1 MNAEQTDLNSQLHKK
16 LYIPAMIF
24 AVICIVIVALMPL
37 FGEVGMANEKTATIV
52 GLWMNFLGKFHPLIL
67 HLPIGALMLVFVME
81 AAGLMTLGK
90 YRPNTTLGLFFASS
104 TGVFAV
110 VFGYFLYLTGEYPE
124 SALVLDHKRDGILFS
139 LFLLVAFV
147 VKYTADVKLTGKAFK
162 GVYFSSLAATGFMM
176 VSAGHHGGEISHGD
190 PMDSLPSTIV
200 AKRDEIKNAPVDT
213 DPVVFTQIIQP
224 ILEAKCISCHGEDK
238 QKSSLRLD
246 TYAFMLDGG
255 EETDSLVPGDVKE
268 STMISYLHLPEGDD
282 LRMPPEGKSQLTAEQ
297 IEILEW
303 WVEIGAPE
311 SAKRSELEITPV
323 IEKAL
328 ATLLT
333 PAQQARLDAA
343 KKAEIAAKKKAD
355 KKKRIELASA
365 LEAVNAKFPGSL
377 KYVSQQ
383 NTDLN
388 FSAVSYR
395 SKFFDADIEILASV
409 FKDVVELDLSSTEIT
424 DAAASKLSQ
433 FTKLKKVKLNGTQVS
448 DVILATL
455 SELPELE
462 VINVYGTQVSDE
474 GLSNLTTHPK
484 LHRIYVWN
492 TKVTQKGAKSLEVAL
507 SKRAEA
513 EAKELEELL
522 KNSTSAKKYP
532 KVNYPQVILGMETT
546 MND

>member
-1 MNAEQTDLNSQLHKK
+1 MNAEQTDSNYQLHKK
-16 LYIPAMIF
+16 LYMPAMIF
-24 AVICIVIVALMPL
+24 AVVSIIIVALMPL
-37 FGEVGMANEKTATIV
+37 FGEVGMANEKTATMV

-67 HLPIGALMLVFVME
+67 HLPIGALVMVFVME
-81 AAGLMTLGK
+81 AAGLITRGK
-90 YRPNTTLGLFFASS
+90 YRPSATLGLFFAAT

-110 VFGYFLYLTGEYPE
+110 IFGYFLYLTGDYPE
-124 SALVLDHKRDGILFS
+124 SPLVLEHKRDGILFS
-139 LFLLVAFV
+139 LFLLVAFI
-147 VKYTADVKLTGKAFK
+147 VKYTADVKLTGKVFK
-162 GVYFSSLAATGFMM
+162 GVYFSSLAATGLMM
-176 VSAGHHGGEISHGD
+176 MCAGHHGGEISHGD
-190 PMDSLPSTIV
+190 PIDSLPSTII
-200 AKRDEIKNAPVDT
+200 AKREEIKNAPVDT
-213 DPVVFTQIIQP
+213 DPVIFTQIILP

-268 STMISYLHLPEGDD
+268 STMISYLHLPEDDD
-282 LRMPPEGKSQLTAEQ
+282 LHMPPEGKSPLTTEQ
-297 IEILEW
+297 IQILGW
-303 WVEIGAPE
+303 WVKIGAPE
-311 SAKRSELEITPV
+311 LAKRSELEITPI

-355 KKKRIELASA
+355 QKKRIELASA

-395 SKFFDADIEILASV
+395 SKFFDADIEILASI
-409 FKDVVELDLSSTEIT
+409 FKDVVELDLSSTQIT
-424 DAAASKLSQ
+424 DAVASKLSQ
-433 FTKLKKVKLNGTQVS
+433 FSNLQKVKLNGTQVS
-448 DVILATL
+448 DVVLATL

-462 VINVYGTQVSDE
+462 VINVYGTEVSDE
-474 GLSNLTTHPK
+474 GLSKLNNHPK

-492 TKVTQKGAKSLEVAL
+492 TKVTEKGAKSLEVAL
-507 SKRAEA
+507 VKRATA
-513 EAKELEELL
+513 EAKALEE
-522 KNSTSAKKYP
+522 STDKGDT
-532 KVNYPQVILGMETT
+532 KVNYPQVILGMDTT